1 MALTREQV
9 EKIATLSRLK
19 FKDEEVEKF
28 RTQLNNIFAY
38 VDKLSEVNTDDI
50 EPMFHAFES
59 KNVFRED
66 EVKPSLTNDLAV
78 KNAPSAEEGAFIV
91 PKVVG

>member
-19 FKDEEVEKF
+19 FKEEEVEKF
-28 RTQLNNIFAY
+28 RTQLNNILAY
-38 VDKLSEVNTDDI
+38 VDKLAEVDTDNV
-50 EPMFHAFES
+50 EPVFHAFES

-66 EVKPSLTNDLAV
+66 VVKPSLSNELAV
-78 KNAPSAEEGAFIV
+78 KNAPNAEDGAFIV